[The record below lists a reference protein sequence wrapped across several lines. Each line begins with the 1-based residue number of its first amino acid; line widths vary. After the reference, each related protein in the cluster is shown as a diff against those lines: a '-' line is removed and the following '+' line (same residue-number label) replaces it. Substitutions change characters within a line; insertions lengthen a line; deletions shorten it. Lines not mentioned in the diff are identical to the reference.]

1 MTKLAIM
8 KGDVLSGIEKIKIC
22 TKYNYRGELINHLPF
37 SLESKN
43 LKPIYEEFDGWDD
56 DITDLRNFN
65 NLPKNFKNYI
75 NYIEEQLGVKIE
87 IVSVGPDRKQTIIV

>member
-1 MTKLAIM
+1 M

-22 TKYNYRGELINHLPF
+22 TKYNYRGKLINHLPF
-37 SLESKN
+37 SLESKK

-75 NYIEEQLGVKIE
+75 NYIQEQLGVKIE

>member
-1 MTKLAIM
+1 M
-8 KGDVLSGIEKIKIC
+8 IC
-22 TKYNYRGELINHLPF
+22 QLLF

-75 NYIEEQLGVKIE
+75 NYIEEQIGVKIE